1 MTRATPPEEGAR
13 RTHARRNAKIPA
25 LTDTHPTNVIL
36 LTCDG
41 FGVLPPVSKLT
52 REQARPCHRA
62 RTHARARSPGR
73 VARSGGR

>member
-1 MTRATPPEEGAR
+1 MTRATPPEEGA

-73 VARSGGR
+73 VARSGCG